1 LAICIFFHY
10 APSITKEC
18 DIIEFSYHW
27 LDKGGVQ
34 RFTIDRDEA
43 DKALHEGFTVY
54 INVINK
60 RRKDGSDRIAV

>member
-1 LAICIFFHY
+1 
-10 APSITKEC
+10 
-18 DIIEFSYHW
+18 
-27 LDKGGVQ
+27 VQ

-60 RRKDGSDRIAV
+60 RRKDGSDRVAV